1 MKISYRFVKG
11 QAVVIEVDEDLGNVI
26 IDLRHKES
34 NNNRKETRRRHLIPK
49 NKDTGE
55 EISID
60 EFLADKSK
68 CVEEDV
74 LNKIENERLRQAM
87 ERLLP
92 EQRELLIKV
101 YYQNNKLI
109 DLAKEYG
116 VSFQAIQNR
125 LKKIYEKL
133 KKFLI

>member
-1 MKISYRFVKG
+1 
-11 QAVVIEVDEDLGNVI
+11 
-26 IDLRHKES
+26 
-34 NNNRKETRRRHLIPK
+34 
-49 NKDTGE
+49 
-55 EISID
+55 
-60 EFLADKSK
+60 
-68 CVEEDV
+68 
-74 LNKIENERLRQAM
+74 M

-101 YYQNNKLI
+101 YYQNIKLN

>member
-1 MKISYRFVKG
+1 MNSC
-11 QAVVIEVDEDLGNVI
+11 
-26 IDLRHKES
+26 
-34 NNNRKETRRRHLIPK
+34 
-49 NKDTGE
+49 
-55 EISID
+55 
-60 EFLADKSK
+60 DKSK

-74 LNKIENERLRQAM
+74 INKIENERLRQAM

-101 YYQNNKLI
+101 YYQNIKLN

>member
-26 IDLRHKES
+26 IDLRHQEQ

-60 EFLADKSK
+60 ESLPTINMRRGVMVFHF
-68 CVEEDV
+68 
-74 LNKIENERLRQAM
+74 RQY
-87 ERLLP
+87 RT
-92 EQRELLIKV
+92 
-101 YYQNNKLI
+101 
-109 DLAKEYG
+109 D
-116 VSFQAIQNR
+116 
-125 LKKIYEKL
+125 
-133 KKFLI
+133 